1 MTSIT
6 KHGRWKIFFYNLVSE
21 LSGGARKQAIEG
33 ENEGRVIVKHGALI
47 EQIFWL
53 SFQNQ
58 IIPKS
63 KLCYFFYTLTFF
75 SSLISYVASLGWP

>member
-1 MTSIT
+1 MTSVT
-6 KHGRWKIFFYNLVSE
+6 KHSRWKIFFYNVVSE
-21 LSGGARKQAIEG
+21 LSGGVRKQAIEG
-33 ENEGRVIVKHGALI
+33 ENEARVIVKLGALI

-63 KLCYFFYTLTFF
+63 KLCYFLCTDIF
-75 SSLISYVASLGWP
+75 SSLISYVASLCWP